1 MFVYNESTH
10 DIYYI
15 KGDTA
20 HFSIEVSPFKP
31 EEGDILNFTVK
42 KRYGAPALISLTA
55 DNDMMFHLS
64 AADYSADMAP
74 GDYLYDIQLTTGQG
88 EIYTLV
94 GPARFEMDIEITTPL
109 EPEPAPDEEME
120 G

>member
-1 MFVYNESTH
+1 MFKYNEETS

-20 HFSIEVSPFKP
+20 HFKINVSPFHP

-42 KRYGAPALISLTA
+42 KRYGTPAVIALTA
-55 DNDMMFHLS
+55 DSEMNFDIKPEDTNNLT
-64 AADYSADMAP
+64 P
-74 GDYLYDIQLTTGQG
+74 GEYLYDIQLTTGAG

-94 GPARFEMDIEITTPL
+94 GPARFTMDIEITTPEDL
-109 EPEPAPDEEME
+109 
-120 G
+120 